1 MQWLT
6 LPVTFA
12 LAFYGAMRIVNT
24 FRPDVVASVGG
35 YTAVPVILAAK
46 LLGARVWVH
55 QQDVA
60 ITLTNRLTS
69 PLADRLTVAW
79 QQSLRA
85 LPSKARW
92 VGNPVRP
99 SLKRGSPELAR
110 ERFGITADLPT
121 VLVFGGGSGAQWIN
135 GCLAPI
141 VMPLCVRANVIHL
154 TGKGNK
160 PARFACPNYFAF
172 EFLDGEMADALALS
186 DVVVCRAGMGSLTE
200 LAALAK
206 PAVVI
211 PLPHSAQEGNAR
223 AAQEACVVLDQDSTQ
238 SGDLLAAI
246 VDLLDHPD
254 RRVQLGKKMSALLR
268 TDVSHELARMLLEM
282 PKPQQCL
289 EK

>member
-1 MQWLT
+1 
-6 LPVTFA
+6 
-12 LAFYGAMRIVNT
+12 
-24 FRPDVVASVGG
+24 
-35 YTAVPVILAAK
+35 
-46 LLGARVWVH
+46 
-55 QQDVA
+55 
-60 ITLTNRLTS
+60 
-69 PLADRLTVAW
+69 
-79 QQSLRA
+79 
-85 LPSKARW
+85 
-92 VGNPVRP
+92 
-99 SLKRGSPELAR
+99 
-110 ERFGITADLPT
+110 
-121 VLVFGGGSGAQWIN
+121 
-135 GCLAPI
+135 
-141 VMPLCVRANVIHL
+141 
-154 TGKGNK
+154 
-160 PARFACPNYFAF
+160 
-172 EFLDGEMADALALS
+172 
-186 DVVVCRAGMGSLTE
+186 MGSLTE